1 MKLLES
7 RLRQIIN
14 QEVRRM
20 LSETRHVLRVE
31 GPERPDAHGRRR
43 AGGRLK
49 VSYDYDGGCIAV
61 GVGGGAGDTDGD
73 VELVQKVL
81 NSYDVDRAELERVL
95 SEIGIEDVEAEGE
108 IISVDEFIDSF

>member
-1 MKLLES
+1 MKLTES

-14 QEVRRM
+14 QEAHRT
-20 LSETRHVLRVE
+20 LSETKHVS
-31 GPERPDAHGRRR
+31 GG
-43 AGGRLK
+43 GGRLK

-61 GVGGGAGDTDGD
+61 DAGSLRGN

-81 NSYDVDRAELERVL
+81 DSYHVDRDELKRVL
-95 SEIGIEDVEAEGE
+95 SKIGIEDVEAEGE